1 MTRKNPVKEGES
13 NWKRD
18 KDNGDSDSNNFSD
31 LDKEENPNQ
40 SWNSVTGLEST
51 KTVLKEAMILPI
63 KSPY

>member
-1 MTRKNPVKEGES
+1 MTRKDPVKEGES

-40 SWNSVTGLEST
+40 ITRHLCFG
-51 KTVLKEAMILPI
+51 EA
-63 KSPY
+63 